1 MTSPVEQVELITD
14 QAAEAPESVIP
25 MVLVA
30 EVTGAHGVGGNV
42 RARLIASEAQVAVQ
56 AMEQSKTVLARSKD
70 GKERVLTL
78 RSARP
83 GLNAK
88 NGWSLN
94 FRELNNRS
102 DAEEIYGFSL
112 YVPEASRPA
121 LDEGAFYVDEVVGM
135 KVVTDTKFDLGTLTE
150 VLNTPANDVYVTDR
164 GAMIPAVPSFIVSI
178 DPGTRVITVNDIPG
192 LRDDLTPEA

>member
-1 MTSPVEQVELITD
+1 MNSLDPVV
-14 QAAEAPESVIP
+14 P

-42 RARLIASEAQVAVQ
+42 RARLIASEPKVAVQ
-56 AMEQSKTVLARSKD
+56 AMEQSKSVLARSKD
-70 GKERVLTL
+70 GQERTLTL

-94 FRELNNRS
+94 FRELNSRS

-121 LDEGAFYVDEVVGM
+121 LDDGAFYVDELVGM

-150 VLNTPANDVYVTDR
+150 VLNTPANDVYVTER
-164 GAMIPAVPSFIVSI
+164 GAMIPAVPAFILSI
-178 DPGTRVITVNDIPG
+178 DPATRVITVNDIPG